1 MADRDRS
8 IAEARLT
15 VADRLRTGRLLPMA
29 EGHRLIAPARRTV
42 EAHPLTVPHRR
53 MVVADRIEEAEVERL
68 LITVVVAGRRT
79 AEVVVTA
86 VAAVGD
92 VPLPAAATVV
102 IAN

>member
-15 VADRLRTGRLLPMA
+15 VA

-92 VPLPAAATVV
+92 VPLPADAAA